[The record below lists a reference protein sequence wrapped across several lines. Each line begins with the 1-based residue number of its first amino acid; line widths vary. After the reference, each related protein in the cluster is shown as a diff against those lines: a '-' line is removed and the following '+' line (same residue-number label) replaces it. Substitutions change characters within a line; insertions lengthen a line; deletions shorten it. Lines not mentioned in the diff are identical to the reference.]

1 MADPIQFVPIPDRL
15 AAITDTEIR
24 YRRKGVPSKRIPRLK
39 ESYGPN
45 VDLYD
50 PDAPFGGENPLDASR
65 LEEMVLADPTLAAL
79 FITDEEKEEL
89 TRRIEL
95 FVETWSYPILFESGI
110 SGPRGFRTI
119 SDSADY
125 NVVFQT
131 PEFIDE
137 ITRFSLGLGQS
148 WSIYHFNTQWL
159 ATSGV
164 KYETFADMVNDDAY
178 REERSL
184 FSRIVQSGEL
194 LRADMDPNYPGGQ
207 EAFLADLA
215 QARVDIAE
223 FLKVESIA
231 TDAYWAISN
240 PEFQQEL
247 ELISQDRS
255 LNDSRGIDEQAWET
269 IRNSQPP
276 EAAQWFI
283 DNKEQME
290 LEFLA
295 NTNYDNDSAE
305 TWFFVEKA
313 PILLEHLKRFEPL
326 TSVEHDSIIAPYIA
340 ETIRGFD
347 SVTAVAIANNLYSAL
362 KALAIQNPTVED
374 RLMLWTML
382 ESGDSGVS
390 LHSVLD
396 NTLRNA
402 VNTAEGG
409 ESWLEAI
416 DARGLDLV
424 WLWELSDKEDTSQKG
439 MLDSII
445 EAGVAIGLPTI
456 VLDPEA
462 VNRRSF
468 IIDMLNGRYDD
479 LDGYSRE
486 AIISGIDA
494 EIPFLT
500 DDTGQVFQTLST
512 NNLTAFS
519 VAFSNQISV
528 TDLVDAVLKNNI
540 LSAGGEELLAQMEQG
555 LGTFPEAFVNAYRTL
570 DIDQNTKYATQWQFA
585 IKNLT
590 DALPKVSTDLQLTN
604 MIDNS
609 ASNFGT
615 ASYQSIYN
623 HAEELTTQMLRRYTD
638 YDREDL
644 FDGTIDADLAAAG
657 EAPTGFAERVTMFV
671 NQQFQNLI
679 GDDTLAAGIIEEYGS
694 ANEFFAA
701 NMHLQEADSAEIRE
715 ALENIP
721 ELTDLLQAEKT
732 EEEIAEELRIADA
745 GALRDFLSSFAGDL
759 TLSQQAV
766 LNQQA
771 SSLLE
776 SLTGGDAPMFES
788 QDAVLT
794 STEFLDELTGFR
806 DDILDREAGFTGAE
820 QAVAQYVQGLDLL
833 PEDVASALRS
843 AQSAFSQLE
852 ATGMSTEDIL
862 GSAEFKASITEVTD
876 AGDARRLR
884 LEEDKIYNEERTLA
898 RADQLFAQNV
908 QEVLDPAFRKYV
920 ERLMGSSVSDELI
933 NDLLPDLLRQFKA
946 SGQSGMTGGFGGV
959 SAGTGDLS
967 MGEVERDEFG
977 NQTSE
982 SQESLDARSLALRR
996 IEQQAEL
1003 GDRFSA
1009 FASEQGLGLQRLL
1022 NRQKELRVGRV
1033 RTAAPTGGR
1042 QIRNPSLGVGL

>member
-1 MADPIQFVPIPDRL
+1 MADPIQFIPIPDRL

-24 YRRKGVPSKRIPRLK
+24 YRKKGVPSKQVPRLK

-45 VDLYD
+45 VHLYD
-50 PDAPFGGENPLDASR
+50 PDAPFGGENTLDASR

-137 ITRFSLGLGQS
+137 ITRYSLGLGQS

-159 ATSGV
+159 ATGV

-184 FSRIVQSGEL
+184 FSRIVQAGEL

-255 LNDSRGIDEQAWET
+255 LNDSRGIDEETWEI

-295 NTNYDNDSAE
+295 NTNYDNDSAA

-313 PILLEHLKRFEPL
+313 PTLKEHLKRFEPL

-347 SVTAVAIANNLYSAL
+347 SVTAVSIANNLYSAL

-382 ESGDSGVS
+382 ESGDNGVS

-519 VAFSNQISV
+519 VAFDNQISI
-528 TDLVDAVLKNNI
+528 TDLVDAVLKNSI

-555 LGTFPEAFVNAYRTL
+555 LGTSPEAFVNAYRTL
-570 DIDQNTKYATQWQFA
+570 DIDQNTKYAAQWQFA

-623 HAEELTTQMLRRYTD
+623 HAEELTTQMLRRYPD

-644 FDGTIDADLAAAG
+644 FDGTIDADLAVAG

-721 ELTDLLQAEKT
+721 ELTDLLQVEKT

-766 LNQQA
+766 LTQQA

-862 GSAEFKASITEVTD
+862 GSEEFNASITEVTD

-884 LEEDKIYNEERTLA
+884 LEEDKIFEEERRVA
-898 RADQLFAQNV
+898 RADQQFARNA
-908 QEVLDPAFRKYV
+908 QETLSPAFRKYV

-946 SGQSGMTGGFGGV
+946 SGESELSGGFVGYNRRAEKDG
-959 SAGTGDLS
+959 ATGETTYVRSDEETR
-967 MGEVERDEFG
+967 GE
-977 NQTSE
+977 
-982 SQESLDARSLALRR
+982 LDARSLA
-996 IEQQAEL
+996 QQKVEL
-1003 GDRFSA
+1003 GDRFGN
-1009 FASEQGLGLQRLL
+1009 FASQQGFGLQKLL
-1022 NRQKELRVGRV
+1022 SRQRELRIGRI
-1033 RTAAPTGGR
+1033 RTAAPTAGR